1 MDLGNNNYVYRILRL
16 PRRYDRTCCSI
27 ANYNNLENRKKIIM
41 IKGHYRKGVELT
53 GIVSMRFEKDLFDY
67 IEANRGEINR
77 SKYIND
83 LIRIGIKYERN
94 VV

>member
-1 MDLGNNNYVYRILRL
+1 
-16 PRRYDRTCCSI
+16 
-27 ANYNNLENRKKIIM
+27 M

-53 GIVSMRFEKDLFDY
+53 GIVSMRFEKDVFDF

-83 LIRIGIKYERN
+83 LIRKGIEYE
-94 VV
+94 

>member
-1 MDLGNNNYVYRILRL
+1 MEI
-16 PRRYDRTCCSI
+16 
-27 ANYNNLENRKKIIM
+27 RKKTIM

-53 GIVSMRFEKDLFDY
+53 GIVSMRIEKDVFDF

-83 LIRIGIKYERN
+83 LIRIGIKYERD

>member
-1 MDLGNNNYVYRILRL
+1 MEI
-16 PRRYDRTCCSI
+16 
-27 ANYNNLENRKKIIM
+27 RKKTIM
-41 IKGHYRKGVELT
+41 IKGHYRKGAELT
-53 GIVSMRFEKDLFDY
+53 GIVSMRFEKDVFDF

-83 LIRIGIKYERN
+83 LIRKGIEYEGN